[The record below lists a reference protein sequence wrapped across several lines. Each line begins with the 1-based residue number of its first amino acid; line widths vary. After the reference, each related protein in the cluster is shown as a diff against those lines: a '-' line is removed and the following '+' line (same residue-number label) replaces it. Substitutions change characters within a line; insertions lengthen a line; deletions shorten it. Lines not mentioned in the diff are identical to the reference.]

1 MNDFTIGELEKLI
14 KDGIK
19 TVELIQ
25 QNPEEFQKTYGR
37 SSIPKQT
44 TRERIQAWEGFA
56 AAKDP
61 NTEQS
66 GGIQGEAE
74 RADKAKSPRDSGPDG
89 GNGEANR
96 GDSLFSKARQKT
108 NHQQSGDAEN
118 SDGNSSRDRD
128 ASTSGSSKD
137 GTRGHPQPSGIDESP
152 GYHADGRVDA
162 SDMRQLMMMDHDS
175 SAVETGSLVVP
186 TMTLRNATTE
196 DFAQVFAEGAPKEHR
211 RLRGITTMTSK
222 AKSSDK
228 TTGPVKKGTAEST
241 VSTLLGDVPSSGNGA
256 IQNVHPLLLHQPSSN
271 ACAENAPISVRDV
284 STTWSTTESN
294 EAPCNCQALE
304 RKIDLLLATVESAN
318 KKLDMLPEIKEE
330 IKNINKKITNLS
342 LGLSTVESYIK
353 SMMIIIPGSGK
364 PDKPQDGGINP
375 DLKAVI
381 GRDKTRGLPEL
392 LEQRSNLES
401 LDQDT
406 GYKRK
411 IDKKHIIEDLD
422 FSKSNAAN
430 FIPTDDTA
438 SFYTITA
445 MIRSEVSDIET
456 QNTLIKWVEDALGD
470 TSMKDIYDMIRSSLD
485 DQSEYNELDLDG

>member
-1 MNDFTIGELEKLI
+1 MNDFTVGELEKLI

-61 NTEQS
+61 NIEQP
-66 GGIQGEAE
+66 GGVQGETE
-74 RADKAKSPRDSGPDG
+74 RADKAKGPRDSGADG
-89 GNGEANR
+89 GNGEANW
-96 GDSLFSKARQKT
+96 GDSLFSKARPKT
-108 NHQQSGDAEN
+108 NNQQGGDAEN

-228 TTGPVKKGTAEST
+228 TTGPVKKGAPPRILYRHFWGTYHHQGMVQSRMCTRYCYTSPVRMRVRKMPRSVCEMYRRPG
-241 VSTLLGDVPSSGNGA
+241 LLQKVTRLHA
-256 IQNVHPLLLHQPSSN
+256 I
-271 ACAENAPISVRDV
+271 VRH
-284 STTWSTTESN
+284 
-294 EAPCNCQALE
+294 LKE
-304 RKIDLLLATVESAN
+304 RLTCY
-318 KKLDMLPEIKEE
+318 LP
-330 IKNINKKITNLS
+330 
-342 LGLSTVESYIK
+342 
-353 SMMIIIPGSGK
+353 
-364 PDKPQDGGINP
+364 Q
-375 DLKAVI
+375 
-381 GRDKTRGLPEL
+381 
-392 LEQRSNLES
+392 
-401 LDQDT
+401 
-406 GYKRK
+406 
-411 IDKKHIIEDLD
+411 
-422 FSKSNAAN
+422 
-430 FIPTDDTA
+430 
-438 SFYTITA
+438 
-445 MIRSEVSDIET
+445 
-456 QNTLIKWVEDALGD
+456 
-470 TSMKDIYDMIRSSLD
+470 
-485 DQSEYNELDLDG
+485 